1 MVEPILYASLG
12 ALLAM
17 LIGLLFLP
25 IFWRRAVRLTTGR
38 LIDRLPVSAS
48 EIIASQDRLR
58 AEQAMAMR
66 AVERKSEAAIGDATR
81 DRIESARA
89 RATELGH
96 LADISDLKAKVALLE
111 SEGARVRGELDK
123 TGKEAAAAYEALQ
136 EARAAADSA
145 QRELQTVRQE
155 ASAARASADQA
166 RIEASARQAEIVSLR
181 TRFEA
186 PAPSIEGPIET
197 APETP
202 TDAAP
207 AGAPASRSMPKAG
220 DFTLAFPP
228 ADAAKPQPAASLA
241 QAAELADLRR
251 RLDEVADAIVEAADR
266 PAPADRPKAEPG
278 AERPRMPQVE
288 SAGA

>member
-12 ALLAM
+12 ALLAT

-25 IFWRRAVRLTTGR
+25 IFWRRAVRLTTSR

-66 AVERKSEAAIGDATR
+66 TVERKAEAAIGEATR

-96 LADISDLKAKVALLE
+96 LADISDLKAKIAALE

-155 ASAARASADQA
+155 ASAARASAEQA
-166 RIEASARQAEIVSLR
+166 RNEASARQAEIASLR
-181 TRFEA
+181 ARLEA
-186 PAPSIEGPIET
+186 PAVAPSIEGPVET
-197 APETP
+197 VSEIAKP
-202 TDAAP
+202 AA
-207 AGAPASRSMPKAG
+207 AVAATSRLPKA
-220 DFTLAFPP
+220 DFALAFPP
-228 ADAAKPQPAASLA
+228 AEAAKQQPEASLT

-266 PAPADRPKAEPG
+266 PAPAERPKAEPG

>member
-12 ALLAM
+12 ALLAT

-66 AVERKSEAAIGDATR
+66 AVERKAEAAIGDATR

-186 PAPSIEGPIET
+186 PAPSIEGPIEA
-197 APETP
+197 APEAP
-202 TDAAP
+202 AAAAP
-207 AGAPASRSMPKAG
+207 VGAPASRGMPKAQ

-228 ADAAKPQPAASLA
+228 AAAAKPQPAASLV

-266 PAPADRPKAEPG
+266 PAASERPKAEPG